1 MANYR
6 LLVDSSCS
14 IPEEID
20 KNYDYGMTNLIIH
33 LDNKEYIDR
42 KEISV
47 EEVLSIAR
55 KTNTI
60 PKTSTQSI
68 GDLMEVM
75 KKRTRRTRSSFCFT
89 DFFKDV

>member
-47 EEVLSIAR
+47 EDFVSW
-55 KTNTI
+55 
-60 PKTSTQSI
+60 
-68 GDLMEVM
+68 
-75 KKRTRRTRSSFCFT
+75 CFDRNAGHWPNGT
-89 DFFKDV
+89 PMCDD